1 MHHLCRINMLFI
13 KQVQDLFSQNYSL
26 IRLFNS
32 IHIILFR
39 VTNGM
44 LLGSLAGLPSLL
56 LTTKGRRTG
65 KLRTSA
71 LIYLEW
77 EKKYLIVAS
86 FGGNPKPPAWL
97 LNIKEDEKVTVHI
110 PGMILNATAKVA
122 DRKIRDEVWPKLL
135 NFYPSFGKYEELSG
149 RTIPVV
155 ILEPLNQKPRI

>member
-1 MHHLCRINMLFI
+1 MLFL
-13 KQVQDLFSQNYSL
+13 KQIQDLFSQNYVL

-39 VTNGM
+39 ITNGM
-44 LLGSLAGLPSLL
+44 LLGWLAGLPSLL

-77 EKKYLIVAS
+77 ENKYLIVAS

-97 LNIKEDEKVTVHI
+97 LNIKEDGKVTVHI
-110 PGMILNATAKVA
+110 PRKKLAATATVA
-122 DRKIRDEVWPKLL
+122 DAKTRVVVWPKLL
-135 NFYPSFGKYEELSG
+135 EFYPSFGKYEELSG

-155 ILEPLNQKPRI
+155 ILDPLNHNQQI

>member
-1 MHHLCRINMLFI
+1 MLLL
-13 KQVQDLFSQNYSL
+13 KQVGDLFSQNYFL

-32 IHIILFR
+32 IHIQLFR
-39 VTNGM
+39 ITNGW

-77 EKKYLIVAS
+77 ENKYLIVAS
-86 FGGNPKPPAWL
+86 YGGNPKPPAWL
-97 LNIKEDEKVTVHI
+97 LNIKENEKVTVHI
-110 PGMILNATAKVA
+110 PGMKLDASAKVA
-122 DRKIRDEVWPKLL
+122 EPKIRDVVWPKLL
-135 NFYPSFGKYEELSG
+135 EFYPSFGKYEELSG

-155 ILEPLNQKPRI
+155 ILDPLIQN

>member
-1 MHHLCRINMLFI
+1 MLFL
-13 KQVQDLFSQNYSL
+13 KQIQDLFSQNYFL

-32 IHIILFR
+32 IHILLFR
-39 VTNGM
+39 TTNGM

-56 LTTKGRRTG
+56 LTTTGRLTG
-65 KLRTSA
+65 KSRTSA

-77 EKKYLIVAS
+77 ENKYLIVAS

-97 LNIKEDEKVTVHI
+97 LNIKENENVTVHI
-110 PGMILNATAKVA
+110 PGMKLNAKARVA
-122 DRKIRDEVWPKLL
+122 DRKIRDVVWPKLL

-155 ILEPLNQKPRI
+155 ILDPLNQVARI